1 MSWLAMPKR
10 LLVYSRTQPARMI
23 VGVVAL
29 FTFLAGIWVIC
40 PWYLPLALPAASKA
54 IGVSVTIAGICNAL
68 VSLPGL
74 YAFKKNCPKA
84 IARGA
89 FYMFLWYT
97 FVALTRMI
105 FGGVP
110 ALGWVAV
117 LIIALIM
124 AIVYIEQRYVASTT
138 SAHES
143 DE

>member
-1 MSWLAMPKR
+1 MPKR
-10 LLVYSRTQPARMI
+10 LITYSRTQPARMI

-29 FTFLAGIWVIC
+29 ATFLSGIWILC

-54 IGVSVTIAGICNAL
+54 IGVSVTVAGVINVL

-89 FYMFLWYT
+89 FYLFCWYM
-97 FVALTRMI
+97 FVALTRMV
-105 FGGVP
+105 FVGS
-110 ALGWVAV
+110 ALGWVTV

-124 AIVYIEQRYVASTT
+124 AIVYIEQKYVATTT

-143 DE
+143 ND